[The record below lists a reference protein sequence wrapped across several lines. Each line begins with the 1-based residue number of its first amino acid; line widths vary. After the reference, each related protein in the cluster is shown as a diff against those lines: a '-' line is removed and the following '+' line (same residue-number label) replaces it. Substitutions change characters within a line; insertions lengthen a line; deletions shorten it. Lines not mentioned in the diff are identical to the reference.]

1 MQPSKIDERLR
12 RLVKSDVCNA
22 DNARQYKDE
31 LMELADSVATP
42 EELRRRSRY
51 FKALSDEKRLRI
63 LKLLGIR
70 DMCVCEL
77 SIALN
82 VSQPN
87 LSHHLKILEN
97 EMIVERMKRGKWVY
111 YSLRDDVVLQILKSV
126 S

>member
-1 MQPSKIDERLR
+1 MQRSHIDERLR
-12 RLVKSDVCNA
+12 RLVESDVCNA
-22 DNARQYKDE
+22 DNAEQYKDE
-31 LMELADSVATP
+31 LIELADSVATP
-42 EELRRRSRY
+42 KELRRLSRY

-97 EMIVERMKRGKWVY
+97 EEIVEHMKKGKWVY
-111 YSLRDDVVLQILKSV
+111 YSLSDDLVLCTLNSV
-126 S
+126 N